1 MISCFEGAAVAYLF
15 QKWHFVFQD
24 NFHHHFKIEGN
35 LDKNCNDF
43 FCLFVRL
50 VGYENHLSFLLF
62 RQLNILVDT
71 GSSNFAVA
79 GVPDPDVTSYFNTE
93 L

>member
-1 MISCFEGAAVAYLF
+1 MIF
-15 QKWHFVFQD
+15 FV
-24 NFHHHFKIEGN
+24 
-35 LDKNCNDF
+35 
-43 FCLFVRL
+43 CLVE
-50 VGYENHLSFLLF
+50 YEKHLSFLLF